1 MKLADLRDGAL
12 FVTTAP
18 TPARLGVALCRNTRP
33 GITSMSETL
42 PKGLRLEVV
51 DAGTTS
57 WGGKPILTHD
67 PRFRVVSEG
76 HPWYDGQVFIKARNL
91 GSLTPRAKE
100 RRAGPRRMRTRAGRR
115 GAA

>member
-1 MKLADLRDGAL
+1 MNVADLHDGAL

-18 TPARLGVALCRNTRP
+18 TPARLGVALCRNTKS

-51 DAGTTS
+51 GGDTTS

-76 HPWYDGQVFIKARNL
+76 HPWYDGQVFIKASDL
-91 GSLTPRAKE
+91 GSLAPRVKE
-100 RRAGPRRMRTRAGRR
+100 RRGTSTRTRAGRR
-115 GAA
+115 GSP